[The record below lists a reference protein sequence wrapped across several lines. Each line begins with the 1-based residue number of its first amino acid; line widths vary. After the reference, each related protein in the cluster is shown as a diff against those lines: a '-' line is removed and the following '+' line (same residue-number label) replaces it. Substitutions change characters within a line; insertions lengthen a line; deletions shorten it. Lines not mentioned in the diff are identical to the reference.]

1 MMSYPYSFSQ
11 GLHQPYIPTTGGYQV
26 HPMYSST
33 QQNQLRLSSAID
45 ARSSAL
51 SEEIPASVNELQNET
66 TSSNEAPS
74 TLLSSSSEAGIG
86 DPLPTPGEVQSPTT
100 SATTTSSTRPAGS
113 TPVGAP
119 TAANLRAGSRGMEEA
134 EASPKDENNG
144 IISSSQNNGENS
156 NPSEDESDP
165 VKTENGETSAE
176 FDPTRNWLTAQGRKK
191 RVPYTKFQLLELEK
205 EFHFNQYLSRERRL
219 EVAKNVGLTDRQV
232 KIWFQ
237 NRRMKWKK
245 ERKEERNR
253 TNDISQLMPPGIPGL
268 PHLNP
273 QVQLPF
279 DFNPHYA
286 HHPGLHQHPHS
297 LFALPP
303 SHYFQQQHPQ

>member
-26 HPMYSST
+26 HPMYSSSSQST
-33 QQNQLRLSSAID
+33 QNQLRLSGAID
-45 ARSSAL
+45 SAHARSSAGL
-51 SEEIPASVNELQNET
+51 TEDLPSSVNELQSDTATNST
-66 TSSNEAPS
+66 DAPS
-74 TLLSSSSEAGIG
+74 TLLSSSAEAGI
-86 DPLPTPGEVQSPTT
+86 DALPTPGEVQSPSAT
-100 SATTTSSTRPAGS
+100 SASSSAPRPSAGS
-113 TPVGAP
+113 SSGAMP
-119 TAANLRAGSRGMEEA
+119 GATSMDESET
-134 EASPKDENNG
+134 SPKNSAENG
-144 IISSSQNNGENS
+144 SSQNNGENS
-156 NPSEDESDP
+156 TPSEDESDP
-165 VKTENGETSAE
+165 VKTESGETSSE